1 MSKSKKYF
9 YLSMLLI
16 LVSFYFNA
24 QNPILNEHFSSLIKI
39 ILICSVIN
47 TITLFIAIIFA
58 DKSIKALPEK
68 RSWIHRAAKMLP
80 WILLVV
86 ILLHLVAAIRTFG
99 IL

>member
-9 YLSMLLI
+9 YLSVLLI

-24 QNPILNEHFSSLIKI
+24 QNPILNQHFSSLIKI
-39 ILICSVIN
+39 ILVCSVIN
-47 TITLFIAIIFA
+47 AFTLIVAILFA

-68 RSWIHRAAKMLP
+68 KSWIHRAAHMLP

-86 ILLHLVAAIRTFG
+86 ILLHLIAAIRTFG